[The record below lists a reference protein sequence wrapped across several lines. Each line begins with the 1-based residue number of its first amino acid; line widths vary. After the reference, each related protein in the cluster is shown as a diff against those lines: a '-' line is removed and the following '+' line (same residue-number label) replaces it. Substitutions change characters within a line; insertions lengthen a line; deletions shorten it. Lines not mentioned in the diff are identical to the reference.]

1 MTKKDIDY
9 DKIFLHVKNLKKV
22 LLVATGRT
30 GSDFFQSLLD
40 SHPQILQFPGEWFF
54 HQWWQVAR
62 CRNNVSDL
70 VNEFIWFNSPTCS
83 NHIAKFKSYYNTV
96 ERWDKLGDAKND
108 YFEVDI
114 DAFRNHMLNI
124 FSGREFNSQNF
135 FLALN
140 LAYGMATNI
149 NIFNTKI
156 LFYHIHQS
164 DKLAAFKE
172 DFSDFDVITM
182 VREPRNT
189 LVSGIE
195 NWKKYKIDEKYN
207 SSFLHYTLR
216 RIFQGSEAILP
227 YTNNIRS
234 IKLEDLHL
242 YPEVVMKEFCGA
254 YGLKHDDCLFLS
266 TYHGKKW
273 WGDEISGKYLDGFSN
288 NVTKK
293 KWPGK
298 LSFYD
303 NFLIE
308 YLLGNRLKHY
318 GYDHKNKLPLISLLI
333 SMLLI
338 FLPMKYEV
346 KILLYNL
353 KSSKNLKNF
362 SKALVWGTFYYL
374 LRVRLYL
381 HFTFKRVFNSI
392 YLEKYY
398 TKDIVKRL

>member
-1 MTKKDIDY
+1 MSDKDINY
-9 DKIFLHVKNLKKV
+9 NELFLHVKNLKKI

-30 GSDFFQSLLD
+30 GTDFFQSLLD
-40 SHPQILQFPGEWFF
+40 SHPQILQFPGVWFF
-54 HQWWQVAR
+54 HEWWRVAR

-70 VNEFIWFNSPTCS
+70 VNEFIWQTSPAFNHLT
-83 NHIAKFKSYYNTV
+83 KFISGYNTV
-96 ERWDKLGDAKND
+96 ERWDKLGDKKNES
-108 YFEVDI
+108 FIVNI

-124 FSGREFNSQNF
+124 FSERELNSQNF

-149 NIFNTKI
+149 NICNTKI

-164 DKLAAFKE
+164 DKLALFKE
-172 DFSDFDVITM
+172 VFSDFDVITM
-182 VREPRNT
+182 VRDPRNT

-195 NWKKYKIDEKYN
+195 NWKKHNIEVMYKSK
-207 SSFLHYTLR
+207 FFHYTIR
-216 RIFQGSEAILP
+216 RIFRGAEPILR
-227 YTNNIRS
+227 YTNNISS

-242 YPEVVMKEFCGA
+242 YPEILMKEFCEV
-254 YGLKHDDCLFLS
+254 YGLRHDDCLFLS
-266 TYHGKKW
+266 TFHGKKW
-273 WGDEISGKYLDGFSN
+273 WGDEISGRYLDGFSK

-293 KWPGK
+293 KWTSK

-318 GYDHKNKLPLISLLI
+318 GYDHKNKLPLVTPLI

-338 FLPMKYEV
+338 FLPMKYEI

-353 KSSKNLKNF
+353 KRSKNFIDF
-362 SKALVWGTFYYL
+362 SKSLIWGTLFYL

-381 HFTFKRVFNSI
+381 YYIFKRVSNRVF
-392 YLEKYY
+392 LEKYY
-398 TKDIVKRL
+398 TKDLVKRL

>member
-1 MTKKDIDY
+1 MSNTGKSYNKL
-9 DKIFLHVKNLKKV
+9 FTHVKNLKKV

-30 GSDFFQSLLD
+30 GTDFFQSLLD
-40 SHPQILQFPGEWFF
+40 SHPQILQFPGVWTY

-70 VNEFIWFNSPTCS
+70 VNEFIWQASPAY
-83 NHIAKFKSYYNTV
+83 NHISKFISCYDTM
-96 ERWDKLGDAKND
+96 ERWDKLGDKKNES
-108 YFEVDI
+108 FKVNI

-124 FSGREFNSQNF
+124 FSERELNRQNF

-149 NIFNTKI
+149 DIFNTKI

-164 DKLAAFKE
+164 DKIAAFKE

-195 NWKKYKIDEKYN
+195 NWKKYKIDVKYT
-207 SSFLHYTLR
+207 SSFLHYTLK
-216 RIFQGSEAILP
+216 RIFQGSEAILL

-242 YPEVVMKEFCGA
+242 YPEDVMKEFCGA
-254 YGLKHDDCLFLS
+254 HGLKHDDCLFLS
-266 TYHGKKW
+266 TYQGKKW
-273 WGDEISGKYLDGFSN
+273 WGDEISGKYLDGFSS

-293 KWPGK
+293 KWLGK

-308 YLLGNRLKHY
+308 YLLDNRLKHY
-318 GYDHKNKLPLISLLI
+318 GYDHKNKLPLISPLI

-353 KSSKNLKNF
+353 KSSKSLKDF
-362 SKALVWGTFYYL
+362 SKALVLGTFYYL

-381 HFTFKRVFNSI
+381 HFTIKRVLKSI

-398 TKDIVKRL
+398 TKDIVKR

>member
-9 DKIFLHVKNLKKV
+9 DKMFLHVKNLKKV

-40 SHPQILQFPGEWFF
+40 SHPQILQLPGAWFF
-54 HQWWQVAR
+54 QQWWQVAR

-70 VNEFIWFNSPTCS
+70 VEEFIWQTSPS
-83 NHIAKFKSYYNTV
+83 YNHISKFISCYNTI
-96 ERWDKLGDAKND
+96 ERWGKLGDKKNES
-108 YFEVDI
+108 FKVNI
-114 DAFRNHMLNI
+114 DAFRKHMLNI
-124 FSGREFNSQNF
+124 FSERELNRQNF

-149 NIFNTKI
+149 DIFNTKI

-172 DFSDFDVITM
+172 DFFDFDVIPM

-195 NWKKYKIDEKYN
+195 NWSKYKIDTSYN

-216 RIFQGSEAILP
+216 RIFHGAETILL

-242 YPEVVMKEFCGA
+242 YPEVVMREFCGA
-254 YGLKHDDCLFLS
+254 YGLKHDDCLFHS

-293 KWPGK
+293 KWSGK

-308 YLLGNRLKHY
+308 YLLGSRLKHY
-318 GYDHKNKLPLISLLI
+318 GYDHKNKLPLISPLI
-333 SMLLI
+333 SILLI

-353 KSSKNLKNF
+353 KSSENLKDF
-362 SKALVWGTFYYL
+362 SNAMVWGTFYYL

-381 HFTFKRVFNSI
+381 HFTIKRVFNSI

-398 TKDIVKRL
+398 TKDIVKL